1 MKNIHIL
8 MLYHWKKKIIK
19 KKKLKKKPQ
28 SEYKQMSKK
37 LFPPHKKPF
46 PKSFVLLFN
55 KKKKEEGKIRLQKMY
70 FSWLQLTQLPERL
83 GSELPNE
90 GLALMRIKFDVSSS
104 RVDGKPKLSLL
115 LDLVSAKS
123 SESLDRLSLK
133 FLGSDEKT
141 SAFNSALLS
150 SSESDCK
157 KIYNLHKQCCLLGHL
172 IIKK

>member
-1 MKNIHIL
+1 
-8 MLYHWKKKIIK
+8 
-19 KKKLKKKPQ
+19 
-28 SEYKQMSKK
+28 
-37 LFPPHKKPF
+37 
-46 PKSFVLLFN
+46 
-55 KKKKEEGKIRLQKMY
+55 MY
-70 FSWLQLTQLPERL
+70 FSLLQLTQLPERL

-104 RVDGKPKLSLL
+104 RADGKPKLSLL

-157 KIYNLHKQCCLLGHL
+157 KIYNLHKQCCLLGHS

>member
-1 MKNIHIL
+1 
-8 MLYHWKKKIIK
+8 
-19 KKKLKKKPQ
+19 
-28 SEYKQMSKK
+28 MSKK

-55 KKKKEEGKIRLQKMY
+55 KKKEEGKIRIQKMY
-70 FSWLQLTQLPERL
+70 FSWIQLTQLPERF

-104 RVDGKPKLSLL
+104 RADGKPKLSLL

-172 IIKK
+172 IIKKSFASEKFINQNL

>member
-1 MKNIHIL
+1 
-8 MLYHWKKKIIK
+8 MLCHWKKKNK
-19 KKKLKKKPQ
+19 NPQ
-28 SEYKQMSKK
+28 SEYKQMPKK
-37 LFPPHKKPF
+37 LFPPHKNPF
-46 PKSFVLLFN
+46 PNPFVLLFN
-55 KKKKEEGKIRLQKMY
+55 KKKEEGKIRLQKMY
-70 FSWLQLTQLPERL
+70 FSWIQLTQLPERF

-104 RVDGKPKLSLL
+104 RADGKPKLSLL

-157 KIYNLHKQCCLLGHL
+157 KIYNLHK
-172 IIKK
+172 

>member
-8 MLYHWKKKIIK
+8 MLYHWKKKK
-19 KKKLKKKPQ
+19 KKNRNQNTNKCQKSYSHHIKN
-28 SEYKQMSKK
+28 
-37 LFPPHKKPF
+37 PF
-46 PKSFVLLFN
+46 PNPFVLLFN
-55 KKKKEEGKIRLQKMY
+55 KKKEEGKIRLQKMY

-104 RVDGKPKLSLL
+104 RADGKPKLSLL

>member
-1 MKNIHIL
+1 
-8 MLYHWKKKIIK
+8 
-19 KKKLKKKPQ
+19 
-28 SEYKQMSKK
+28 
-37 LFPPHKKPF
+37 
-46 PKSFVLLFN
+46 
-55 KKKKEEGKIRLQKMY
+55 MY

-104 RVDGKPKLSLL
+104 RADGKPKLSLL

-157 KIYNLHKQCCLLGHL
+157 KYIIYINSVAYLDT
-172 IIKK
+172 